1 MTFERY
7 AAIMMQEARSEERR
21 AELAKRHLRQLHV
34 WN

>member
-7 AAIMMQEARSEERR
+7 AVILMQEARSEERR
-21 AELAKRHLRQLHV
+21 AVLAKRKLRQLHL

>member
-21 AELAKRHLRQLHV
+21 AELAKRNLRQLHL